1 MLAQIFAVVI
11 FIAMFVFI
19 VTEII
24 ERHVVS
30 LVSALLTMILV
41 FGVGMHS
48 LEAVWETLNISSI
61 VSPGFW
67 YAGAASHGSAAGFF
81 WKKCYNAFKEGRLQ
95 DHRILH
101 RFVRCYWG
109 IGANGYIRNRS
120 WIYRPD

>member
-48 LEAVWETLNISSI
+48 FEAVWETLNISSI

-67 YAGAASHGSAAGFF
+67 YAGAASHGSAAGINWETIVFIFGMMVMVEGMAHVGFF
-81 WKKCYNAFKEGRLQ
+81 HLEYAPSHLLTSLCPSDFK
-95 DHRILH
+95 
-101 RFVRCYWG
+101 VTW
-109 IGANGYIRNRS
+109 
-120 WIYRPD
+120 